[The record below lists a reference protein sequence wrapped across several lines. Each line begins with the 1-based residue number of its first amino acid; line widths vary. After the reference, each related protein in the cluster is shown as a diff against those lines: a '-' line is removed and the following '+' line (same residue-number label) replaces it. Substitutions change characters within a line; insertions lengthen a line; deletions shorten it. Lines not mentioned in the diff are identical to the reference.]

1 MNDEVLAESKP
12 CTIQAVIRTG
22 DGLGP
27 GCCVIQRANFNMSLS
42 NVGDRATCDKIAAD
56 FSAGVVSYTPGH
68 DCP

>member
-1 MNDEVLAESKP
+1 MEDKSPAESRP
-12 CTIQAVIRTG
+12 RTIHAVIRTG

-27 GCCVIQRANFNMSLS
+27 GCCVIQRANFTMSLS